1 MKYKLILD
9 PAKGMRGR
17 LLVNL
22 VDSRGRMIDQEV
34 ILKHPMLLKVRIRL
48 AMGRIYRRQ
57 KRMKAMIEAM
67 G

>member
-1 MKYKLILD
+1 
-9 PAKGMRGR
+9 
-17 LLVNL
+17 
-22 VDSRGRMIDQEV
+22 MIDQEV